1 MWSQDLRS
9 TPANGMGVPTGS
21 GQYLPWYSQ
30 QMPFWY
36 QQLNYEPF
44 EYARQLTGSYN
55 SQPQLLQLSLFNS
68 NEGGAPPVQTD
79 SLSTGIPTAQTQ
91 SDGVASEED
100 GGKFQELLRNIRS
113 LSPSST
119 ESDVGCNILFSET
132 IVDIEDDDEE
142 QEPHT
147 SAYPKSAVSPN
158 ISIADSPPYS
168 SPIPR
173 PSFPSPHPVSPSP
186 SPQEAI
192 EKDTS
197 PLACDFVSRLL
208 ADEAKEEPPKTS
220 FMAKLCASLV
230 NRRLPK
236 YSPSISSAFQER
248 VRAWKMITKQ
258 QRQVSRA
265 FVGMKDNRVD
275 IASADRSKEKQL
287 LGEMGSIFSEL
298 SVAQD
303 KLASSLKLPH
313 ETRGLR
319 VGTTVEKAA
328 DADSA
333 LARKMKTAAIPPLLS
348 NVTVRPIRYYHV
360 KDPMKIWKVE
370 DRTSRWF
377 YEEEKAEFSKK
388 FKQYSKSFDAI
399 ASFIPNKSASDCVK
413 YYNFNKHA
421 EDFKALRNRKKTAY
435 SKHSRPAFTPAVA
448 SPTSGVWLKSSS
460 LIVLPRPYEDY
471 ITCCKCHTRIASNDL
486 GILTRS
492 SRNFMHPFGDTYRKN
507 SRQNGG
513 QFCANCRK
521 QYVGKHSEE
530 RRCPVFRCT
539 ARPRRCREHKSLPDE
554 FFKLD
559 MSLQEQLLA
568 EYRLSPVAFKCC
580 FACFNKIKKKISNFL
595 KFYNDEVSDD
605 EPCSSTIGNFTVEE
619 QCMLRDVLFA
629 GCCSSWD
636 EVAGRIPN
644 KSAKE
649 CRRHAFENKSEI
661 FDCTLLTSPTDVS
674 AHEHAESNT
683 EERNVSES
691 IGALSDSTTIASA
704 QNAECDAVEPKYTR
718 LRAVLNAGS
727 GAETATTS
735 EQAPQQGVE
744 PSGDHASPKP
754 SWNVK
759 FAFHPSYPCAK
770 LQEEAMVNTS
780 AATKRNSDSRRS
792 TRDTSFTS
800 PKDVGANGV
809 AASLENASVGRQS
822 AVMSTSPPD
831 LESSSFNVRP
841 ISGGC
846 SSISSETGSGIHLN
860 NSSYPNSFGA
870 LPIMPLSLGPGHS
883 LNNWYASGISPSTNG
898 TFGGQPIDLGAGKP
912 MPTAE
917 RLYSNLYSPN
927 VNGSAQ
933 YSIGSAFSTQQHE
946 PGGSSSGLLNA
957 VPSAEQ
963 RKRLLQGSPAEGINP
978 KMICNGIS
986 ASIPTVSATYAGVG
1000 QNNLNAPF
1008 AGSAYQSL
1016 NGFTFNPS
1024 AQVYQ
1029 YPGFAGGYQAES
1041 ATNLISQFNLNG
1053 YGANPFYAAGTSYRQ
1068 AVQNGLL
1075 QSAGIPLFNYGFNP
1089 YGYGVGNVSDRR
1101 IAETPET
1108 AIPTAGGVSSI
1119 AGSSSGGSSTRDKRR
1134 VEQVFTFLDCSDDET
1149 S

>member
-1 MWSQDLRS
+1 LCKNCRNTSVRKRLGEINCQVCQC
-9 TPANGMGVPTGS
+9 TV
-21 GQYLPWYSQ
+21 
-30 QMPFWY
+30 
-36 QQLNYEPF
+36 
-44 EYARQLTGSYN
+44 
-55 SQPQLLQLSLFNS
+55 QPRRYR
-68 NEGGAPPVQTD
+68 TH
-79 SLSTGIPTAQTQ
+79 
-91 SDGVASEED
+91 
-100 GGKFQELLRNIRS
+100 RS
-113 LSPSST
+113 LP
-119 ESDVGCNILFSET
+119 
-132 IVDIEDDDEE
+132 
-142 QEPHT
+142 
-147 SAYPKSAVSPN
+147 
-158 ISIADSPPYS
+158 AD
-168 SPIPR
+168 
-173 PSFPSPHPVSPSP
+173 
-186 SPQEAI
+186 
-192 EKDTS
+192 
-197 PLACDFVSRLL
+197 
-208 ADEAKEEPPKTS
+208 
-220 FMAKLCASLV
+220 
-230 NRRLPK
+230 
-236 YSPSISSAFQER
+236 
-248 VRAWKMITKQ
+248 
-258 QRQVSRA
+258 
-265 FVGMKDNRVD
+265 
-275 IASADRSKEKQL
+275 
-287 LGEMGSIFSEL
+287 
-298 SVAQD
+298 
-303 KLASSLKLPH
+303 
-313 ETRGLR
+313 
-319 VGTTVEKAA
+319 
-328 DADSA
+328 
-333 LARKMKTAAIPPLLS
+333 
-348 NVTVRPIRYYHV
+348 
-360 KDPMKIWKVE
+360 
-370 DRTSRWF
+370 
-377 YEEEKAEFSKK
+377 
-388 FKQYSKSFDAI
+388 
-399 ASFIPNKSASDCVK
+399 
-413 YYNFNKHA
+413 
-421 EDFKALRNRKKTAY
+421 
-435 SKHSRPAFTPAVA
+435 
-448 SPTSGVWLKSSS
+448 
-460 LIVLPRPYEDY
+460 
-471 ITCCKCHTRIASNDL
+471 
-486 GILTRS
+486 
-492 SRNFMHPFGDTYRKN
+492 
-507 SRQNGG
+507 
-513 QFCANCRK
+513 
-521 QYVGKHSEE
+521 
-530 RRCPVFRCT
+530 
-539 ARPRRCREHKSLPDE
+539 
-554 FFKLD
+554 FFELD
-559 MSLQEQLLA
+559 MALQRRLLA
-568 EYRLSPVAFKCC
+568 EYRLSPLAFKCC
-580 FACFNKIKKKISNFL
+580 FDCFNKIKKKINNFL
-595 KFYNDEVSDD
+595 KFYDDEVSDD
-605 EPCSSTIGNFTVEE
+605 EPCSSTISDFTVEE

-636 EVAGRIPN
+636 EVASRIPN
-644 KSAKE
+644 KTAKE
-649 CRRHAFENKSEI
+649 CRRQAFENKSEI
-661 FDCTLLTSPTDVS
+661 FDCTLLTSATDVS

-683 EERNVSES
+683 EGRNVSES
-691 IGALSDSTTIASA
+691 IGALSDSTTIVSA

-809 AASLENASVGRQS
+809 AASLENASVGRRS

-831 LESSSFNVRP
+831 VESSSFNVRP

-1029 YPGFAGGYQAES
+1029 YPGFAGGYQDES

-1053 YGANPFYAAGTSYRQ
+1053 YGANPFYAAGTNYRQ